1 MSENMQ
7 VWNAV
12 SRPPKE
18 ALKQIGGG
26 RLKGKTEINP
36 QWRYEIMTQ
45 MFGLC
50 GIGWKMEIV
59 RLWTEPGFQPSGSP
73 AEVFAF
79 AEIHVF
85 VKHDGVWSE
94 PIPGIGGN
102 LLVESES
109 RGMHNNDEAFK
120 MAVTDAFGTAIKMLG
135 VGSEIYA
142 GRWDGSKYQEKP
154 SEQTGQ
160 VGKPSKPAATSVV
173 DVEDLDKASKSWVD
187 TLNEMDTPAKLHK
200 TGKDLAA
207 EPRNVQDVVFPYYC
221 QVWDRFIRKAASK
234 EELDAIGA
242 IIATE
247 SKGVIAAVKI
257 AYKAKLDWFK
267 AKQETPK
274 E

>member
-1 MSENMQ
+1 MSDNMQ
-7 VWNAV
+7 VWNVV

-59 RLWTEPGFQPSGSP
+59 RLWTEPGFQPSAGP
-73 AEVFAF
+73 GEVFAF

-85 VKHDGVWSE
+85 VKHDGVWSD

-102 LLVESES
+102 LLIESES
-109 RGMHNNDEAFK
+109 RGMHNNDEGFK

-154 SEQTGQ
+154 SEKAEKDA
-160 VGKPSKPAATSVV
+160 KPNVAAQ
-173 DVEDLDKASKSWVD
+173 SW
-187 TLNEMDTPAKLHK
+187 
-200 TGKDLAA
+200 
-207 EPRNVQDVVFPYYC
+207 
-221 QVWDRFIRKAASK
+221 I
-234 EELDAIGA
+234 DAINQADCLDSLNTVGEGLRNE
-242 IIATE
+242 TPE
-247 SKGVIAAVKI
+247 LQNAARPFYAKKMKELKTKEN
-257 AYKAKLDWFK
+257 AKAK
-267 AKQETPK
+267 E
-274 E
+274 